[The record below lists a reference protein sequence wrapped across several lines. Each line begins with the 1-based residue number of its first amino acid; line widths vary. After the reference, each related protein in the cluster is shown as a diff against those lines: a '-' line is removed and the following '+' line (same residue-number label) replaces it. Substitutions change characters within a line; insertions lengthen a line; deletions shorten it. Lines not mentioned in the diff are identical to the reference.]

1 MPHRPTIEPTERS
14 MPPVMMTKVM
24 PMARKALSATC
35 LAIRIRLAADRK
47 FGAAMEKNTSTAI
60 SAMKVLSF
68 ISVSSAEPLET
79 EEGAALAGMS
89 VISVALHMRGQDV
102 RVH

>member
-1 MPHRPTIEPTERS
+1 MPQRPTMEPTDRS

-35 LAIRIRLAADRK
+35 FAIRIRLAADRK
-47 FGAAMEKNTSTAI
+47 FGAAIEKNTSTAI

-68 ISVSSAEPLET
+68 ISVKSTEPLDAD
-79 EEGAALAGMS
+79 GAAALAGMS
-89 VISVALHMRGQDV
+89 VIGVALHA
-102 RVH
+102 RVHGQA